1 MRYLIVNHKE
11 ALQQRYDI
19 AVCEDPYVML
29 ERIAQKR
36 GFMRKG
42 EMDEKR
48 TIETFLRELR
58 DDKLGRITWEMPHAD
73 SE

>member
-1 MRYLIVNHKE
+1 
-11 ALQQRYDI
+11 
-19 AVCEDPYVML
+19 
-29 ERIAQKR
+29 
-36 GFMRKG
+36 MRKD

-58 DDKLGRITWEMPHAD
+58 DDKLGAITWEMPDAD